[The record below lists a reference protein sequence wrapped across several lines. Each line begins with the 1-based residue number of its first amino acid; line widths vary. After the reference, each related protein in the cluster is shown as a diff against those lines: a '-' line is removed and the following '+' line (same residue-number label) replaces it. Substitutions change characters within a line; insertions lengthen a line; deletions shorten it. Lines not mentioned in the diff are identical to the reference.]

1 MTFCFELNRNEIHPK
16 VSWGK
21 FWMAAGMNNAE
32 CSWVG
37 PHLVTKTIVFPRLV
51 SSVEKGRTTKQ
62 ERSHL
67 KGKSQLKTLKQNKN
81 LCLPLQKLM
90 KTGPQIC
97 KQLESHSKTLSK
109 TNVLW
114 GKEELFLLWESL
126 SILVASELFVFSGT
140 FCCLWFTFC
149 SFLVSCV
156 SFTGTVC
163 KYLALSQWIIFDV
176 GEMSTL
182 GCVHVYIALQK
193 GSSSHH
199 KPAFFPKMGCS
210 TDLQPSPQADLD
222 QALFNG
228 PKRQNSEFSLTQV
241 PICLSIT
248 AVTIY
253 LLGLNLTAT
262 QCSNFLHV
270 PLDVLLYYCLQSAEA
285 RFCICG
291 KACWEMSPLWPHLF

>member
-67 KGKSQLKTLKQNKN
+67 KGKSQLKTLKQNKK

-97 KQLESHSKTLSK
+97 KQLKSHSKTLSK

-126 SILVASELFVFSGT
+126 SILVASELFVFSET

-156 SFTGTVC
+156 SFTGTVFMQI
-163 KYLALSQWIIFDV
+163 LSFKSVNHLWCRRDEYV
-176 GEMSTL
+176 GL
-182 GCVHVYIALQK
+182 
-193 GSSSHH
+193 
-199 KPAFFPKMGCS
+199 CS
-210 TDLQPSPQADLD
+210 CLHCSAERELQPSQTSFLPQNGLFHWPPALSPSWSGSSLIQ
-222 QALFNG
+222 QA
-228 PKRQNSEFSLTQV
+228 K
-241 PICLSIT
+241 
-248 AVTIY
+248 
-253 LLGLNLTAT
+253 
-262 QCSNFLHV
+262 
-270 PLDVLLYYCLQSAEA
+270 EA
-285 RFCICG
+285 KQWI
-291 KACWEMSPLWPHLF
+291 